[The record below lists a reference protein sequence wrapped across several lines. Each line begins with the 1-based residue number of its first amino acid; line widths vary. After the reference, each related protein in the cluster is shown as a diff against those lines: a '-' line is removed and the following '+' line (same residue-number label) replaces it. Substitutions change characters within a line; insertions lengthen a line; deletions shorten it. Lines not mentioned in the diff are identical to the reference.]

1 MALKRWIC
9 GSDLH
14 GDLADPE
21 AVGVFL
27 KFCEDFKP
35 HKRIFNG
42 DLFDFRALR
51 LGASEHDQQYDCSI
65 DIDGAMRFL
74 GEFRPNEFQLGNHD
88 IRPYRIAE
96 QGKTALMRDWA
107 KTVCRDFER
116 ALKGLRCG
124 VRDYD
129 SRTGVFELGRLRFV
143 HGYCC
148 GVSAARKHA
157 SMYGPVVFGHDHS
170 VSRHAYESIDERQAW
185 GGGCLCRLDLG
196 YDDTRPAKLRH
207 EQGFAYG
214 WWDDKTGDFAVQQ
227 ATKICGKWI
236 LPDHFKAVKA

>member
-14 GDLADPE
+14 GDLADPH
-21 AVGVFL
+21 AVSVFL
-27 KFCEDFKP
+27 QFCQDFKP

-51 LGASEHDQQYDCSI
+51 RGAHAHDMQHSAGI

-74 GEFRPNEFQLGNHD
+74 GEYKPNVFLMGNHD
-88 IRPYRIAE
+88 IRPYRMAE
-96 QGKTALMRDWA
+96 EAQTALERDWA
-107 KTVCRDFER
+107 KMVCRDLER
-116 ALKGLRCG
+116 KLKGLRAET
-124 VRDYD
+124 RDYD
-129 SRTGVFELGRLRFV
+129 SRHGFYQLGRLRFV
-143 HGYCC
+143 HGYAC

-185 GGGCLCRLDLG
+185 GGGCLCKLDLG
-196 YDDTRPAKLRH
+196 YDDMRPAKLRH
-207 EQGFAYG
+207 EQGFTYG
-214 WWDDKTGDFAVQQ
+214 WWDDKTGDFSVQQ
-227 ATKICGKWI
+227 ATKICDRWI
-236 LPDHFKAVKA
+236 LPDHFQTVRG